1 MRDESRRAGVPPAG
15 VARLAR
21 LRSRCRPGRPATAA
35 GTAALLLLL
44 ACAHVS
50 TPTFIEGPQGKLRV
64 DDGGSGSGIPVLFV
78 HGNGANHNQWRYQ
91 LAHVRSARRAVAF
104 DLRGMGESE
113 PPRNGDYSV
122 KAMTDDVQ
130 AVADALHLRRF
141 VIVGH
146 SYGGSVVAAY
156 AAAHPERVAGVVFAD
171 SAGNVKI
178 KDEAANAFMA
188 ALQKDKEKFVRSWF
202 GPILTAASQAVKDE
216 VFASTDKTP
225 ATVLGS
231 ALMGLR
237 QVDTVAAVNAYPGPK
252 LAIAAAPI
260 ANPTSLHKQ
269 IPSLPV
275 EEMQGVSH
283 WLMLDKPEQ
292 FNAILDHF
300 LIRIDASGG

>member
-1 MRDESRRAGVPPAG
+1 MKDDRRAGVPPAG
-15 VARLAR
+15 
-21 LRSRCRPGRPATAA
+21 
-35 GTAALLLLL
+35 TAALLLFLS
-44 ACAHVS
+44 CAHVS
-50 TPTFIEGPQGKLRV
+50 WPRFIDGPQGKLRV
-64 DDGGSGSGIPVLFV
+64 DDGGVSHGVPVLFV
-78 HGNGANHNQWRYQ
+78 HGNGANHNQWRHQ
-91 LAHVRSARRAVAF
+91 LAHVRPTRHAVAF
-104 DLRGMGESE
+104 DLRGMGESD

-122 KAMTDDVQ
+122 KGMIDDVQ
-130 AVADALHLRRF
+130 AVADALGLRRF

-146 SYGGSVVAAY
+146 SYGGSIVAAY

-178 KDEAANAFMA
+178 KDEAASAFLA
-188 ALQKDKEKFVRSWF
+188 ALQKEKEKFVRSWF
-202 GPILTAASQAVKDE
+202 GPILADASQAVKDE
-216 VFASTDKTP
+216 VFASVDKTP
-225 ATVLGS
+225 ANVLGS

-269 IPSLPV
+269 ILSLPV

-283 WLMLDKPEQ
+283 WLMLDKPDQ